1 MKKKATPMKSILAAP
16 KAKPAAKKAAPT
28 KKTTTKA
35 NASCCGPVSAY
46 HENKTVRITKA
57 ENGLTVSCYGPKGE
71 ELRVAK
77 SDAEAMRHA
86 KDMLK

>member
-1 MKKKATPMKSILAAP
+1 VKKKATPMKSILGP
-16 KAKPAAKKAAPT
+16 PRGKPAAKKAAPA
-28 KKTTTKA
+28 KKT
-35 NASCCGPVSAY
+35 ASKGNMAMPVGYSDP
-46 HENKTVRITKA
+46 KTVRITKA